1 MFIGEYVCGGGFVRS
16 PLESVP
22 AQLKQEG
29 LAMLSALV
37 EDFSRIA
44 TEVHVAVDD
53 RFTLPSFN
61 NVEIHPVRPDQPLWP
76 QWMAA
81 ARLADRS
88 LIVAPE
94 TEGVLAQS
102 VAMLSAAGVTLL
114 NGYGDFLRC
123 ASDKLETA
131 RVFSVAG
138 VPHPT
143 TWTHETL
150 PEANRLRARRW
161 VVKPRDGCGAE
172 GIELH
177 PTLESARLA
186 TVGTTHIIQP
196 WIEGRPVS
204 IAAIVEGQD
213 ISVLPAVQ
221 QHFFHD
227 GSAYRGGTG
236 PLPETDQQRATHLI
250 RLAIDALPRTIR
262 GYVGFDMILADDPQ
276 QDCVIEVNPRVTTS
290 YVGLRQIVEGNLA
303 ARIAGLEKGPVR
315 CAVDTGRVSWNSSGE
330 VWFNE

>member
-1 MFIGEYVCGGGFVRS
+1 
-16 PLESVP
+16 
-22 AQLKQEG
+22 
-29 LAMLSALV
+29 MLSALV
-37 EDFSRIA
+37 DDFAKVA
-44 TEVHVAVDD
+44 TEVHVAIDD
-53 RFTLPSFN
+53 RFEVPVHD
-61 NVEIHPVRPDQPLWP
+61 NVILHPVRADQHLWP

-81 ARLADRS
+81 AKLADRS
-88 LIVAPE
+88 IIVAPE
-94 TEGVLAQS
+94 TEGILAQS

-131 RVFSVAG
+131 RVFSCAG
-138 VPHPT
+138 VPHPA
-143 TWTHETL
+143 TWTYDSIPSGPL
-150 PEANRLRARRW
+150 PPARRW

-177 PTLESARLA
+177 PTLESAREAAAGSQLL
-186 TVGTTHIIQP
+186 IQP

-204 IAAIVEGQD
+204 MSAIVEGQD
-213 ISVLPAVQ
+213 ISVLPAVA

-236 PLPETDQQRATHLI
+236 PLADSDQQRATHLI
-250 RLAIDALPRTIR
+250 RLAIDALPRTVR
-262 GYVGFDMILADDPQ
+262 GYIGFDLILADDPG

-290 YVGLRQIVEGNLA
+290 YVGLRHIVEGNLA
-303 ARIAGLEKGPVR
+303 ARIAGLEKGPIR
-315 CAVDTGRVSWNSSGE
+315 CAVDSGRVSWNSSGE